1 MPLQPERLADIF
13 VRLCEIDSPSRREG
27 RLAAFLRGLF
37 ATEFKAEILE
47 DASAAATGSDTGNLV
62 VRIGGDGEL
71 PPLFFNCH
79 LDTVE
84 PARGVRV
91 HRSGETFTSAGA
103 TVLGADDKAGI
114 AMLVELAR
122 SLKEDGGPRPPLEFI
137 FTTCEEIGLLG
148 AKNLDFR
155 LLRARAGFALD
166 SAGIDLAVIAAPA
179 SNHFTARVRGLAAH
193 AGLHPEK
200 GVSAIQLIARAIAEL
215 PWGRLDP
222 ESTANIGLIGGGKAT
237 NIVPDLAWVEGEV
250 RSHSR
255 ELLARHTTA
264 IEEHFRD
271 VLVSH
276 GSLPAGISGPSVF
289 SARLEFDF
297 VEQFPTMRL
306 VDDALPV
313 ARLKRAA
320 TLLNR
325 PLACTVAGGG
335 SDANIFNSHG
345 FPTAILG
352 IGMTDVHTTDES
364 ITLTSMVRTTQLLR
378 ALLEV

>member
-1 MPLQPERLADIF
+1 MPLQPERLADTF

-37 ATEFKAEILE
+37 ATEFKAQILE

-62 VRIGGDGEL
+62 VRIGGDREL

-91 HRSGETFTSAGA
+91 HRSGDTFTSAGA

-122 SLKEDGGPRPPLEFI
+122 SLKEDGGLRPPLEFI

-155 LLRARAGFALD
+155 LLRAPAGFALD

-179 SNHFTARVRGLAAH
+179 SNHFTARVHGLAAH

-200 GVSAIQLIARAIAEL
+200 GISAIQLVAQAIAGL
-215 PWGRLDP
+215 PLGRLDP

-237 NIVPDLAWVEGEV
+237 NIVPELAWVEGEV
-250 RSHSR
+250 RSHSP
-255 ELLARHTTA
+255 EKLARHTAA
-264 IEEHFRD
+264 IEEHFRQ
-271 VLVSH
+271 VLVRH
-276 GSLPAGISGPSVF
+276 GSLPAPVVAPSGY

-297 VEQFPTMRL
+297 VEQFPAML
-306 VDDALPV
+306 LADHAPPV
-313 ARLKRAA
+313 ARLRQAA

-325 PLACTVAGGG
+325 PLAYTVAGGG
-335 SDANIFNSHG
+335 SDANIFNDRG

-378 ALLEV
+378 ALLAV